1 MTEFNEN
8 MNEFNKKMKNKKNKF
23 AGELKEATGRIT
35 GNEQLELKGRIQ
47 SAKAN
52 FNDNVNIKDNIND
65 VKEAIAK
72 KVNDRLDKKKK
83 EED

>member
-23 AGELKEATGRIT
+23 SGEIKEAAGRLT

-52 FNDNVNIKDNIND
+52 FNENMNVKDNIND
-65 VKEAIAK
+65 VKESIAK
-72 KVNDRLDKKKK
+72 KINDRLDKKKK
-83 EED
+83 

>member
-1 MTEFNEN
+1 MTGFSEN
-8 MNEFNKKMKNKKNKF
+8 MNEFNKKMKNRKNRF
-23 AGELKEATGRIT
+23 SGEIKEAAGRLT

-65 VKEAIAK
+65 VKEVIAG

-83 EED
+83 RED